1 MVAFM
6 SVLTKVLRHVP
17 SVTDS
22 NLSTST
28 LRRQTKMFQYIS
40 AYSIYIISIM
50 TNHEG
55 TIKKNSLTMKINLFI
70 HIIHFR

>member
-55 TIKKNSLTMKINLFI
+55 TIKKKFINKENKPI
-70 HIIHFR
+70 YTYY